1 MRRSIDAA
9 STQHRRSIDTL
20 LSSRIGVCTREGEQG
35 DIAIAWNRGGL
46 ARINAPTGGVKRMI
60 CWGGLSFVTVA
71 ASGWQMVPLYGSG
84 AENLT
89 KGAS

>member
-1 MRRSIDAA
+1 VKPSALHRPPS
-9 STQHRRSIDTL
+9 QHRRS
-20 LSSRIGVCTREGEQG
+20 SRLELACTRGGEQG

-71 ASGWQMVPLYGSG
+71 ASGWQMVPLNGSSAG
-84 AENLT
+84 NLT
-89 KGAS
+89 EGAS